1 MKVKKVVAVYFSA
14 TGTTEKIVRTIALR
28 LSEDLRL
35 PMEVCDFTL
44 PPARRN
50 PLVFEAESLLVFG
63 TPVYAGRV
71 PNLMAK
77 YLVTMKAEKCAAV
90 AVSVYGNR
98 DFDDALVETVDIL
111 HHAGA
116 VVVSAAAFIGEH
128 SFSKTL
134 AAGRPD
140 AADIAKAA
148 DFAEMTAEKLKDN
161 DLSEPRPDGVPF
173 PYRRH
178 FQPKNAE
185 GEPFDIRKV
194 KPATSAACL
203 SCGLCA
209 NICPMGA
216 IDTSDSSLVNGVC
229 IKCGACVK
237 KCPVHAKAF
246 TDENYLYHL
255 RDIEDKNR
263 NRKEPKVFL

>member
-1 MKVKKVVAVYFSA
+1 MKKIVAVYFSA
-14 TGTTEKIVRTIALR
+14 TGTTEKIVKTIALQ

-44 PPARRN
+44 PAARKN
-50 PLVFEAESLLVFG
+50 PLVFDEESLLVFG

-77 YLVTMKAEKCAAV
+77 YLVTMRAGKCAAV

-98 DFDDALVETVDIL
+98 DFDDALVETCDIL

-116 VVVSAAAFIGEH
+116 VVVAAAAFIGEH

-134 AAGRPD
+134 AVGRPD
-140 AADIAKAA
+140 AADIAKAV
-148 DFAEMTAEKLKDN
+148 DFAKKTSEKFKN
-161 DLSEPRPDGVPF
+161 NVLSEPEPDGVPF
-173 PYRRH
+173 PYRQH
-178 FQPKNAE
+178 FQPVNAD
-185 GEPFDIRKV
+185 GEPFDMRKV
-194 KPATSAACL
+194 KPATSADCF

-209 NICPMGA
+209 EICPMGA
-216 IDTSDSSLVNGVC
+216 IDSSDFSLVNGVC

-237 KCPVHAKAF
+237 KCPTHAKSF
-246 TDENYLYHL
+246 TDVNYLYHL
-255 RDIEDKNR
+255 RDIEYKNR
-263 NRKEPKVFL
+263 NRKEPKMFL